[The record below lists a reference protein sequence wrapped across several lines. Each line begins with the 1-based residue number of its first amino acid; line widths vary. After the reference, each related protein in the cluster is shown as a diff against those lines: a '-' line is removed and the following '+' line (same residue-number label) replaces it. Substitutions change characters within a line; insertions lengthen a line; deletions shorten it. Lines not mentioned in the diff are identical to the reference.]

1 MKITNPIH
9 ENNTEKLLQIR
20 KVVTMLINLSVECC
34 KQLVWKISSL
44 N

>member
-1 MKITNPIH
+1 MKITNPIY

-20 KVVTMLINLSVECC
+20 NIVTMLINLSVECC
-34 KQLVWKISSL
+34 KQQVWKISSP

>member
-9 ENNTEKLLQIR
+9 KNNK
-20 KVVTMLINLSVECC
+20 KVSVNKEVVAFLINLSVECC